1 MFARILKS
9 GSFHD
14 VVGYVTRQFHDPKEY
29 TPDTWRIIGS
39 ENIFTTDYAKMVQSF
54 EAIHGFMPG
63 KENPAGHISI
73 SFDNADAPHLTDE
86 FLTRLAKEYM
96 EGMGITDTQYLIV
109 RHLET
114 EHSHFHIVYNRVN
127 LHGKAVDERNNFK
140 RSDKVVKALKD
151 KYGLTYSPL
160 KEKYEQK
167 KPEFKAKISAAIY
180 GCKSWDEFSRRL
192 ACAGIDVKFHDDHNT
207 GEHIGVKFSDGDIT
221 MTGSKID
228 RAFTYRRL
236 NNLFE
241 FNRKHGQQQANHAPV
256 RPKVSVEYTQTQKF
270 SLVGDVIEATV
281 GAIGNLFTLGPGFDP
296 EEQAFQNAIKKEEA
310 KRKRKS
316 RKI

>member
-29 TPDTWRIIGS
+29 TRDTWRIIGS
-39 ENIFTTDYAKMVQSF
+39 ENVFTSDYAKMVQSF
-54 EAIHGFMPG
+54 ESIHGFMPG

-73 SFDNADAPHLTDE
+73 SFDKADAPRLTDE
-86 FLTRLAKEYM
+86 FMAQLAKEYM
-96 EGMGITDTQYLIV
+96 EGMGIKDTQYLVV

-114 EHSHFHIVYNRVN
+114 EHPHFHIVYNRVN
-127 LHGKAVDERNNFK
+127 MSGKAVNGRNNFK

-167 KPEFKAKISAAIY
+167 KPVFKTKISAAIY

-221 MTGSKID
+221 MNGSKID

-241 FNRKHGQQQANHAPV
+241 FNRRQGFEQSDSIRQKL
-256 RPKVSVEYTQTQKF
+256 KVKVEYAPSQKP
-270 SLVGDVIEATV
+270 SLVEDVLDATI
-281 GAIGNLFTLGPGFDP
+281 GAVGNLFTLGPGYDP
-296 EEQAFQNAIKKEEA
+296 QEEEFARSMRKKTKKKPTIKQ
-310 KRKRKS
+310 S
-316 RKI
+316 H